1 MQVQPPYKQFPG
13 TSGLCTHPA
22 ALPACS
28 SKILTQEKQHFAE
41 LAVDAIMRL
50 KGSGNLESIH
60 IIKKPGGTQTSRQT
74 VLYPGAAGRETAV
87 HNFSKRPNTSVEAV
101 MKPSSLAAYAC
112 SSFS

>member
-1 MQVQPPYKQFPG
+1 MCAK
-13 TSGLCTHPA
+13 TS

-60 IIKKPGGTQTSRQT
+60 IIKKPGGTLKVGSQTLRCGKCRSLQSSMLLKLYRVAGQT
-74 VLYPGAAGRETAV
+74 
-87 HNFSKRPNTSVEAV
+87 
-101 MKPSSLAAYAC
+101 PS
-112 SSFS
+112 

>member
-1 MQVQPPYKQFPG
+1 MRVQPPYKQFPG
-13 TSGLCTHPA
+13 TSGLCTNPA

-60 IIKKPGGTQTSRQT
+60 IIKKPGGTLKVVARCF
-74 VLYPGAAGRETAV
+74 VL
-87 HNFSKRPNTSVEAV
+87 
-101 MKPSSLAAYAC
+101 LAMGAC
-112 SSFS
+112 SFQCF

>member
-1 MQVQPPYKQFPG
+1 MG
-13 TSGLCTHPA
+13 TLGICTDTA

-60 IIKKPGGTQTSRQT
+60 IIKKPGGTLKVGSQS
-74 VLYPGAAGRETAV
+74 LCYWLWG
-87 HNFSKRPNTSVEAV
+87 
-101 MKPSSLAAYAC
+101 LAA
-112 SSFS
+112 FSASQAALQTAPSVTANQVPAR